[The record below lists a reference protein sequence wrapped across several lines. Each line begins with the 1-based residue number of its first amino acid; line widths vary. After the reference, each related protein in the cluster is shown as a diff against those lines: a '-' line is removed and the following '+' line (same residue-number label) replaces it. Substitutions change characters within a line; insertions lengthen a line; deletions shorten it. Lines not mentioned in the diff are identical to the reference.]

1 MDLDNVRRTAE
12 RGLALA
18 TQEEKDVYQEEFV
31 DLFQHILDEIEQAE
45 IAERESKQRFP
56 TGTKVMSIHGKPAVF
71 K

>member
-18 TQEEKDVYQEEFV
+18 QQEEKDVYQEEFV
-31 DLFQHILDEIEQAE
+31 DLFQHILDEIEQVE
-45 IAERESKQRFP
+45 IAERESDQRFP
-56 TGTKVMSIHGKPAVF
+56 TGTNVMSYSGKRAVF